1 MSVKKRI
8 LFSNVIMLLFLLA
21 LVMVLSFYIMRI
33 FLMTYIK
40 NDVKSLEIPGYH
52 ESTISVYELQI
63 LFDGMIDMVNEAPYD
78 LQNHT
83 DYNQINEYI
92 TSTGSKAYIL
102 INGTPVYLNGGEN
115 PNDIYAGAILLNDT
129 IAQNKKT
136 ILYSDSDCFLYSTN
150 VFLNNTGDEAELLL
164 YNDHIGTMEFRNENS
179 RYWRGAA
186 NNINDAVRSITILGS
201 IVIIIINFVLIVAL
215 SNSIM
220 GPLNKLKEATQKIS
234 EGNLDFEIDYTGDDE
249 ITDVLQKF
257 ERMREKLVESNEKQK
272 AYEEDRKEMI
282 AGISHDLRTPLT
294 SIKGYVSGLID
305 GIADSPEKQQKYLT
319 TIYNTAVEMD
329 KLVDDLFL
337 FSKLDLDK
345 IPFDFEHVEIGN
357 YISQCCEEIKFS
369 MEKKKMCLSFV
380 NLCKNPVYVM
390 LDRDQFARVLVNIA
404 ENSAKY
410 KKDEIG
416 SLSVVLAEDN
426 GEVFI
431 ALKDDGEGIEASL
444 TGKIFDSFYR
454 NDPART
460 NPVKGSG
467 LGLSIAKQI
476 ITSHGGK
483 IWAESNV
490 GEGLTIYISLPA
502 DEKIIDE
509 RDEDQHAEKKNTDH
523 RG

>member
-1 MSVKKRI
+1 
-8 LFSNVIMLLFLLA
+8 
-21 LVMVLSFYIMRI
+21 
-33 FLMTYIK
+33 
-40 NDVKSLEIPGYH
+40 
-52 ESTISVYELQI
+52 
-63 LFDGMIDMVNEAPYD
+63 
-78 LQNHT
+78 
-83 DYNQINEYI
+83 
-92 TSTGSKAYIL
+92 
-102 INGTPVYLNGGEN
+102 
-115 PNDIYAGAILLNDT
+115 
-129 IAQNKKT
+129 
-136 ILYSDSDCFLYSTN
+136 
-150 VFLNNTGDEAELLL
+150 
-164 YNDHIGTMEFRNENS
+164 
-179 RYWRGAA
+179 
-186 NNINDAVRSITILGS
+186 
-201 IVIIIINFVLIVAL
+201 
-215 SNSIM
+215 
-220 GPLNKLKEATQKIS
+220 
-234 EGNLDFEIDYTGDDE
+234 
-249 ITDVLQKF
+249 
-257 ERMREKLVESNEKQK
+257 
-272 AYEEDRKEMI
+272 
-282 AGISHDLRTPLT
+282 
-294 SIKGYVSGLID
+294 
-305 GIADSPEKQQKYLT
+305 
-319 TIYNTAVEMD
+319 
-329 KLVDDLFL
+329 
-337 FSKLDLDK
+337 
-345 IPFDFEHVEIGN
+345 
-357 YISQCCEEIKFS
+357 
-369 MEKKKMCLSFV
+369 MCLSFV

-502 DEKIIDE
+502 DEKIINE

>member
-1 MSVKKRI
+1 M
-8 LFSNVIMLLFLLA
+8 
-21 LVMVLSFYIMRI
+21 
-33 FLMTYIK
+33 
-40 NDVKSLEIPGYH
+40 
-52 ESTISVYELQI
+52 
-63 LFDGMIDMVNEAPYD
+63 
-78 LQNHT
+78 
-83 DYNQINEYI
+83 
-92 TSTGSKAYIL
+92 
-102 INGTPVYLNGGEN
+102 
-115 PNDIYAGAILLNDT
+115 
-129 IAQNKKT
+129 
-136 ILYSDSDCFLYSTN
+136 
-150 VFLNNTGDEAELLL
+150 
-164 YNDHIGTMEFRNENS
+164 
-179 RYWRGAA
+179 
-186 NNINDAVRSITILGS
+186 
-201 IVIIIINFVLIVAL
+201 
-215 SNSIM
+215 
-220 GPLNKLKEATQKIS
+220 
-234 EGNLDFEIDYTGDDE
+234 
-249 ITDVLQKF
+249 
-257 ERMREKLVESNEKQK
+257 
-272 AYEEDRKEMI
+272 
-282 AGISHDLRTPLT
+282 
-294 SIKGYVSGLID
+294 
-305 GIADSPEKQQKYLT
+305 
-319 TIYNTAVEMD
+319 
-329 KLVDDLFL
+329 FL